1 MHTHISNLSMS
12 TLCICHPYFAFS
24 MHIAPLAEEAYAE
37 QEPLVQ
43 EPDEEIEVQPPQEEQ
58 AYPEQQQ
65 EYYDAPEATGAL
77 TSDLANQGRPPMHL
91 NLCK

>member
-1 MHTHISNLSMS
+1 MNIS
-12 TLCICHPYFAFS
+12 CICRSHFCIF
-24 MHIAPLAEEAYAE
+24 MHIAPIAEEAYAE

-58 AYPEQQQ
+58 ACPEQQQ
-65 EYYDAPEATGAL
+65 EYYDAPEATGEL
-77 TSDLANQGRPPMHL
+77 TPDLANQGRHPMHL